1 MKGNSNQRMSI
12 SKCLVFEKVPP
23 EKWRYVCRFR
33 KSGINTKCNRLLW
46 GGTYMYQNETW
57 FLRNLHPSSFFWKRS
72 QVKIE
77 GSVVSRAPYVGWRIS
92 AGLIDNSRFRVTG
105 VTGIFFFDFYVEIL
119 LLVTC
124 MPIFMKF
131 ALVLQEILIYPVWAQ
146 LINWIFVNSFVLHYI
161 RSGSIWEPILLGFK
175 HYHRYLQNTTK
186 PKKSEDPHDSKSK
199 VAICI
204 AS

>member
-1 MKGNSNQRMSI
+1 MKGNSSQRMSI

-72 QVKIE
+72 HVKIE
-77 GSVVSRAPYVGWRIS
+77 GSGVSRAPYVGWRIS

-105 VTGIFFFDFYVEIL
+105 VTGIFFLFLCWDIVISDLHANFYEICTSSSRDIDIPCL
-119 LLVTC
+119 
-124 MPIFMKF
+124 
-131 ALVLQEILIYPVWAQ
+131 
-146 LINWIFVNSFVLHYI
+146 
-161 RSGSIWEPILLGFK
+161 GSINKLNIREFLCSPLYPEWVNLRANPFGVQTL
-175 HYHRYLQNTTK
+175 
-186 PKKSEDPHDSKSK
+186 S
-199 VAICI
+199 
-204 AS
+204 